1 MIIPEAVFLIS
12 LGVVVA
18 APYSPKSPTA
28 PVPIFS
34 VPLDVRLPS
43 FVAAREPDPVTLI
56 LLPIF
61 IVPPLLY
68 IPIPPPDEKLNVR
81 LPVVP
86 RLAVPWSIY
95 TPVPPFFTFRT
106 VVPVVRVV
114 PFAT

>member
-12 LGVVVA
+12 LEVIVA

-86 RLAVPWSIY
+86 RLAVP
-95 TPVPPFFTFRT
+95 
-106 VVPVVRVV
+106 
-114 PFAT
+114 